1 MNGTKMTDA
10 VTVAT
15 RSLRHA
21 GLDAIREFTWRTYF
35 SIRSSTDAD
44 PILSADWDLLVV
56 LDACRADLFSEV
68 LSETER
74 AYEGIQV
81 GKTRVSP
88 GSSSEEWLQ
97 NVFVDVADSNGLAN
111 IAYVSGNPY
120 TARVLDADRFGTVV
134 DVWRDAW
141 DDDLGTIPPRPITDR
156 AIELGREDEDRFD
169 RMVVHY
175 MQPHFP
181 SLAAPD
187 DRGVALSRFGDES
200 MSVWEDL
207 RFGRVSETTVWERYR
222 ANLEAVLEEVE
233 CLLANVDADS
243 AVITADHGNAIGEY
257 SIYGHPSGV
266 DLPCLREVPWCET
279 AATDRRTREPEL
291 DGSASAET
299 ATPTDEQ
306 RATVEEHLEQL
317 GYRS

>member
-1 MNGTKMTDA
+1 MSGTKLTDT
-10 VTVAT
+10 VTVAA

-21 GLDAIREFTWRTYF
+21 GLDAVRELAWRTYF
-35 SIRSSTDAD
+35 SVRSSTDAD

-56 LDACRADLFSEV
+56 LDACRADLFSDV
-68 LSETER
+68 LSETNR
-74 AYEGIQV
+74 AYEGIHA
-81 GKTRVSP
+81 GTTRTSP
-88 GSSSEEWLQ
+88 ASSSEEWLR
-97 NVFVDVADSNGLAN
+97 NVFVDADSNELADV
-111 IAYVSGNPY
+111 AYVSGNPY

-134 DVWRDAW
+134 DVWREAW

-156 AIELGREDEDRFD
+156 AIELGREDRFD
-169 RMVVHY
+169 RLVVHY

-187 DRGVALSRFGDES
+187 SEDRGVALSQFGDES

-207 RFGRVSETTVWERYR
+207 RFGRVSESTVWERYR

-233 CLLANVDADS
+233 CLLANVDAES

-257 SIYGHPSGV
+257 GIYGHPGGV

-279 AATDRRTREPEL
+279 TATDRRTREPDADE
-291 DGSASAET
+291 SAGAEGD
-299 ATPTDEQ
+299 TPAEEQ
-306 RATVEEHLEQL
+306 RATVEERLEQL